1 MQLQE
6 QLSNIQMKYPM
17 FELRLKMLKKKVIE
31 QSRSLLEGLY
41 NPPVV
46 QHFVTQFD
54 IFGKQII
61 EYMEEYDTFTLME
74 TKVMD
79 NVLKK
84 MWRGSIDTGGS
95 FFAMSTCFKIA
106 TKEFSPSYKKDY
118 ERTHRLRVFNR
129 IDKVRHHPFTFK
141 VFRKGMDFRYY
152 IELLLYLV
160 LSTTFQY
167 FMLRFVTGY
176 QSFADLKPQFFELVS
191 KIEQKIATPADY
203 A

>member
-1 MQLQE
+1 
-6 QLSNIQMKYPM
+6 MKYPM
-17 FELRLKMLKKKVIE
+17 FELRLKSLKKIVIE

-41 NPPVV
+41 KPPVV

-54 IFGKQII
+54 IFDKQII

-79 NVLKK
+79 NILKK

-106 TKEFSPSYKKDY
+106 TKEFSPEYKKDY

-129 IDKVRHHPFTFK
+129 IDKVRHHPYTFK
-141 VFRKGMDFRYY
+141 VYRKGMNFRYY
-152 IELLLYLV
+152 VELLMYSV
-160 LSTTFQY
+160 LGITFQY
-167 FMLRFVTGY
+167 YMLGFVTGF
-176 QSFADLKPQFFELVS
+176 QSFAELKPVFFELGS
-191 KIEQKIATPADY
+191 KMEQKIATPADY
-203 A
+203 QMY